1 MEFTKPAPYEY
12 KPFTH
17 RIYKSLDRVV
27 HGYTVTMYYLFDG
40 KNTYSF
46 RTQSDMLE
54 NALLLKEMDVQT
66 SSFMQQFVVTSSL
79 FPEIWK
85 EIQDYEDVL
94 KSNTNKEHQLW

>member
-1 MEFTKPAPYEY
+1 MNLMEFTKPAPYEY

-17 RIYKSLDRVV
+17 KVYRSVNSEVY
-27 HGYTVTMYYLFDG
+27 GYIITMHYLFDG

-46 RTQSDMLE
+46 RTQKDALE
-54 NALLLKEMDVQT
+54 NYHLLRELGAT
-66 SSFMQQFVVTSSL
+66 PNAFFQQFVVTPDH

-94 KSNTNKEHQLW
+94 KSNTNKEY

>member
-17 RIYKSLDRVV
+17 KVYHSINRDVY
-27 HGYTVTMYYLFDG
+27 GYTITMYYLFDG

-46 RTQSDMLE
+46 RSQKDALD
-54 NALLLKEMDVQT
+54 NALLLHELGVKT
-66 SSFMQQFVVTSSL
+66 NTFFQQFVVTSDN

-94 KSNTNKEHQLW
+94 KSNTNKEY